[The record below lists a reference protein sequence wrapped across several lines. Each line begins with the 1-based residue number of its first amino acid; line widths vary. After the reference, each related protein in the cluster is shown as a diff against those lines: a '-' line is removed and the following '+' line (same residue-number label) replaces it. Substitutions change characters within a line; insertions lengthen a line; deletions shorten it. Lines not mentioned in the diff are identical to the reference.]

1 VDGAHKFYN
10 VSERHLN
17 FDMVFNRICSF
28 IEKDPRNLY
37 RLSIGTDSQA
47 HQKDTRFITAIH
59 IHRVGKGAWGCLHH
73 RSVKDKPATLRE
85 KIYLETQFSQEI
97 ACLFT
102 PTHIQIIW
110 GLLHP
115 YAQDGAGF
123 IMEIHLD
130 IGNDGLTKEFILD
143 MTEKIRAM
151 GLTAKIKP
159 DAYAAFSYANRYTK

>member
-1 VDGAHKFYN
+1 MAGEHKFYN

-17 FDMVFNRICSF
+17 FDMVFTRICNF

-73 RSVKDKPATLRE
+73 QSVKDKPATLRE

-102 PTHIQIIW
+102 PNHIQTIW
-110 GLLHP
+110 DLLHP
-115 YAQDGAGF
+115 YAQ
-123 IMEIHLD
+123 E
-130 IGNDGLTKEFILD
+130 GLVL
-143 MTEKIRAM
+143 
-151 GLTAKIKP
+151 
-159 DAYAAFSYANRYTK
+159 

>member
-1 VDGAHKFYN
+1 MIW
-10 VSERHLN
+10 SLP
-17 FDMVFNRICSF
+17 VFVISLKGSTEF
-28 IEKDPRNLY
+28 ISLIYWD
-37 RLSIGTDSQA
+37 RLTSTS
-47 HQKDTRFITAIH
+47 
-59 IHRVGKGAWGCLHH
+59 KGHEVYYGNSYSSCWKRSLGCLHH
-73 RSVKDKPATLRE
+73 QSVKDKPATLRE

-102 PTHIQIIW
+102 PNHIQTIW
-110 GLLHP
+110 DLLHP

-143 MTEKIRAM
+143 MTAKIRAM

-159 DAYAAFSYANRYTK
+159 DAYAAFSYANRHTK